1 MDLKQIEYIIRI
13 AETGSITKASNEL
26 FITQSALNQQLLKLE
41 KELGV
46 KLFYRHKHNMAP
58 TPAGSVYLKYGR
70 HMLQE
75 KREAYSIINDM
86 AQNNRGELV
95 LTFSRERGID
105 MLVSTYPNFHA
116 KFPGFTLKPYEMFV
130 YDQLN
135 QISQGYVDLGL
146 VTVNPKDKIPE
157 LEFEYLRTEPML
169 LAISRNDP
177 LAASA
182 APAGCPLEDLPYMEL
197 SQLQEHPFVLLHIRS
212 TMRSTINRI
221 LKQTDF
227 QPLILFESS
236 SIRALLTMVRNNIA
250 CTIVSAGYYKYQD
263 KIAYYRIPGD
273 PTWEMCITYK
283 KGSYLSKAALY
294 YKELIRDYFINKSPL
309 LIRKK

>member
-13 AETGSITKASNEL
+13 AETESITKASNEL

-46 KLFYRHKHNMAP
+46 KLFYRHKHNMVP

-86 AQNNRGELV
+86 SQNNRGELV

-105 MLVSTYPNFHA
+105 MLVSTYPNFHT

-146 VTVNPKDKIPE
+146 VTVNAKDKIPE
-157 LEFEYLRTEPML
+157 LEFEHLRTEPML
-169 LAISRNDP
+169 LAISRKDP
-177 LAASA
+177 LTVNA
-182 APAGCPLEDLPYMEL
+182 APAGCPLDNLPYMDL
-197 SQLQEHPFVLLHIRS
+197 SLLQDHPFVLLHIRS
-212 TMRSTINRI
+212 TMRSTINTI
-221 LKQTDF
+221 LKQADF

-283 KGSYLSKAALY
+283 KGSYLNKAALY
-294 YKELIRDYFINKSPL
+294 YKELIRDYFTNKSPL
-309 LIRKK
+309 LVRTK